1 MASAPVKVLVL
12 GASGMLGH
20 RLCRELTGDFDVTAT
35 VRASSSLSAG
45 TLDERVEVIT
55 GVIAEDFQSLVR
67 AVARAR
73 PDVVVNC
80 VGIIK
85 QTAAAVDPIPSI
97 TVNALLPHR
106 LANLCGAAG
115 ARMVHLST
123 DCVFSGLKGD
133 YTEDDAPDPIDLY
146 GRTKQLGEVA
156 GEGIITIRT
165 SMIGR
170 ELRST
175 YGLLEWFL
183 SQEGRTVRGFT
194 NAIYS
199 GFTTAALSR
208 EIAELI
214 AGDVPLDGIWH
225 VAADPISKYDLLTQI
240 RDAIG
245 LKVTI
250 EPDDDFLCDRS
261 LDDSRYRVATGSV
274 HPSWPDMIQE
284 LARESRTYTGAAGA

>member
-35 VRASSSLSAG
+35 VRASSSLPAG

-85 QTAAAVDPIPSI
+85 KTAAAVDPIPSI

-146 GRTKQLGEVA
+146 G
-156 GEGIITIRT
+156 
-165 SMIGR
+165 
-170 ELRST
+170 RST

-261 LDDSRYRVATGSV
+261 LDDSRYRVAAGSV

-284 LARESRTYTGAAGA
+284 LARESRAYTGAAGA